1 MTYMKFEV
9 VPSIFSK
16 DVYVTMHII
25 HDPTLGKQTP
35 EIHCSSVYE
44 HFLKNGTESGQMDE
58 AAADVYF
65 AFLLFLN

>member
-16 DVYVTMHII
+16 DVYVTMHVI
-25 HDPTLGKQTP
+25 HDSTLGKETP

-44 HFLKNGTESGQMDE
+44 HFKER
-58 AAADVYF
+58 Y
-65 AFLLFLN
+65 